1 MFNEVMGMGEGLA
14 AKKPAEDF
22 PKSSHF
28 HGGPPFNGLGF
39 PRKAERTA
47 KDNSLQWQRGRH
59 LTWNAMVIS
68 GCRTFYV
75 AFQSFN
81 PKKRGK
87 AAYPGCSNLWVF
99 SLRVPFPKTTPK
111 DQTHNRTRQAR
122 KTSSWFSK
130 RSPWSGLGRGGRCW
144 FRVGPQNDELL
155 DFKIMKSRLLYRT
168 STPAKFELFTASNL
182 HTPKRPPRWWVPRS
196 SSVWEPKNL
205 KFIVASKTKK
215 LKYPKSGPKSSKIV
229 FFCENLGLWST
240 KKRPSKGFWDFH
252 GGVVET
258 SHLEWSIHLHTSAPP
273 STEKKSLDSPVGTG
287 NSVVFRVFFPSKATR
302 KPTNIIVHLCKI
314 IGFNTN
320 WGRPAIYFLRS
331 FSPQKPLSDP
341 LISWRKSLSTGKYS
355 RASLLRSAC
364 FLFFFVFFPSE
375 SPWKM
380 VVFIL

>member
-229 FFCENLGLWST
+229 FFVKIWDFDPQKKGLPKDFFRWWSCGFFASWVIDPSSHFCTSFDWEEELGLT
-240 KKRPSKGFWDFH
+240 C
-252 GGVVET
+252 
-258 SHLEWSIHLHTSAPP
+258 
-273 STEKKSLDSPVGTG
+273 G
-287 NSVVFRVFFPSKATR
+287 NWK
-302 KPTNIIVHLCKI
+302 
-314 IGFNTN
+314 
-320 WGRPAIYFLRS
+320 LRS
-331 FSPQKPLSDP
+331 FS
-341 LISWRKSLSTGKYS
+341 G
-355 RASLLRSAC
+355 
-364 FLFFFVFFPSE
+364 VFSQ
-375 SPWKM
+375 
-380 VVFIL
+380 

>member
-130 RSPWSGLGRGGRCW
+130 RSPLLGLGRGGKCW

-215 LKYPKSGPKSSKIV
+215 LKYPKSGPKSSIIMLA

-240 KKRPSKGFWDFH
+240 KKGLPKDFFRWWSCGFFA
-252 GGVVET
+252 
-258 SHLEWSIHLHTSAPP
+258 SLLHLLRLRKRAWTHL
-273 STEKKSLDSPVGTG
+273 VGTG
-287 NSVVFRVFFPSKATR
+287 VP
-302 KPTNIIVHLCKI
+302 P
-314 IGFNTN
+314 
-320 WGRPAIYFLRS
+320 
-331 FSPQKPLSDP
+331 
-341 LISWRKSLSTGKYS
+341 
-355 RASLLRSAC
+355 
-364 FLFFFVFFPSE
+364 
-375 SPWKM
+375 
-380 VVFIL
+380 